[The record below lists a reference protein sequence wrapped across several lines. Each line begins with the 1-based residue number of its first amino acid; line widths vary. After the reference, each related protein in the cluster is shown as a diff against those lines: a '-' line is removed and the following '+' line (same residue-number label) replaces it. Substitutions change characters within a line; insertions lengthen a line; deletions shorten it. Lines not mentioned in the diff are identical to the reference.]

1 VPVPLPPI
9 RRLVTGH
16 DAQGR
21 SCFVSDALMTT
32 PYHPGH
38 NPAHAIHEIWQST
51 RTPAPNDGVD
61 TVSAL
66 GDAFRLA
73 PPEGGTVLR
82 IIDLPPDTQR
92 DFTRLRQVFEVYGAP
107 EALTGER
114 LRHPAFHRT
123 RSLDYAV
130 VLDGEVWALMDEGE
144 TLMRAGDMLVQRGTN
159 HAWSNRSE
167 RPCRLLFVLIDAEPL
182 APLAGVEAQP

>member
-1 VPVPLPPI
+1 MPVPLPPI

-21 SCFVSDALMTT
+21 SCFVSDAPMTA
-32 PYHPGH
+32 PYHPGQ

-51 RTPAPNDGVD
+51 RTPASNHDAGFSPSLAD
-61 TVSAL
+61 T
-66 GDAFRLA
+66 FRLA

-82 IIDLPPDTQR
+82 VIDLPPDTQR

-159 HAWSNRSE
+159 HAWSNWSE

-182 APLAGVEAQP
+182 ALAAGAKAQP